1 MVRNFSAHTG
11 VLNSMRTFILVL
23 LTTLALPVIADSRL
37 AGNWQIN
44 LTETDKVTVEFKKGS
59 GVKTSKLRGI
69 SVSVMGLPLPSSYRQ
84 SAMSSL
90 PPKDPQVLLCTTMSI
105 DVTDKKINLKYDADG
120 KESLIKGHYRGRDTK
135 ISKRK
140 IEQKYKTPERSVT
153 KTWRLRDDGRL
164 LVSVKIKY
172 RGDKAQVYNRVFDR
186 VSLAREPS

>member
-1 MVRNFSAHTG
+1 
-11 VLNSMRTFILVL
+11 MRTFILVL
-23 LTTLALPVIADSRL
+23 LTTLALPVIADSRM
-37 AGNWQIN
+37 AGEWQIN

-59 GVKTSKLRGI
+59 GVKTSKLRGV

-90 PPKDPQVLLCTTMSI
+90 PPKDPQVLLCTTMGI
-105 DVTDKKINLKYDADG
+105 DVTEKKINLKYDEDG

-140 IEQKYKTPERSVT
+140 VEQKYKTPERTVT

-186 VSLAREPS
+186 VSLAHEPS